1 MMVGEAGPVNRFKK
15 FSEQACLAISL
26 FFLVALFAIVLIDVV
41 LRSMRIEFYWASEGG
56 TILMA
61 WLIFFTLP
69 LVNRQRTHIST
80 DFLVARLPGWL
91 QSVANLAGQ
100 VLMLAYLLI
109 LAWLC
114 FELARRN
121 FIGDARSQG
130 ILRVPLYF
138 VQIGVVV
145 GLVLT
150 IVSQVLVIFED
161 VSLFRQRAKGSE

>member
-1 MMVGEAGPVNRFKK
+1 MVGETGPVNRFNK

-26 FFLVALFAIVLIDVV
+26 FFLVMLFAIVLIDVV
-41 LRSMRIEFYWASEGG
+41 LRSIRIEFYWASEGG

-69 LVNRQRTHIST
+69 LVNLQRTHIST
-80 DFLVARLPGWL
+80 DFLVASLPGWL
-91 QSVANLAGQ
+91 RSVTNLAGQ

-109 LAWLC
+109 LSLLC

-121 FIGDARSQG
+121 LIGDARSQG

-138 VQIGVVV
+138 MQIGVVV

>member
-1 MMVGEAGPVNRFKK
+1 MIGGDVMVKRFGRLND
-15 FSEQACLAISL
+15 QVCLSISL
-26 FFLVALFAIVLIDVV
+26 FFLVTLFAIVLIDVV
-41 LRSMRIEFYWASEGG
+41 LRSMRIEFYWASEGS

-80 DFLVARLPGWL
+80 DFLVARLSTWL
-91 QSVANLAGQ
+91 RSLTNLAGQ
-100 VLMLAYLLI
+100 VFMLAYLLI

-138 VQIGVVV
+138 AQFGIVV
-145 GLVLT
+145 GLVFT
-150 IVSQVLVIFED
+150 IVNQVLVVFED
-161 VSLFRQRAKGSE
+161 ASLLRQHAKGSE

>member
-26 FFLVALFAIVLIDVV
+26 FFLVMLFAIVLIDVV

-80 DFLVARLPGWL
+80 DFLVARFPGWL
-91 QSVANLAGQ
+91 RLVTNLAGQ

-109 LAWLC
+109 LSLLC

-121 FIGDARSQG
+121 LIGDARSQG

-138 VQIGVVV
+138 MQIGVVV